1 MCEKGTADYF
11 SSPKWPEFS
20 KNPKKTSPRTLN
32 QLHQLAL
39 VNVLAQLVTKID
51 FRKLKQQL
59 RMVEIFC
66 FSYNQCR
73 ESNVIYEKGQNVV
86 YRKTMPASLLS
97 PYNHRERVKHLS
109 FSYKCDSFL
118 LKTET
123 QKLLWIIFPKFRVDD
138 LGILSK
144 T

>member
-1 MCEKGTADYF
+1 MLSKKKLQVFLWKITIDCFTMCEKGTADYF

-109 FSYKCDSFL
+109 LFHINVIHFY
-118 LKTET
+118 
-123 QKLLWIIFPKFRVDD
+123 
-138 LGILSK
+138 
-144 T
+144 